1 MIFLRTA
8 RILVFICLSLALSV
22 ERDRNM
28 KEQDATIMDKIKSG
42 DLRVFEDLFRSL
54 YQPLCFYALKYV
66 SVPDTAEEIVQDLFF
81 TLWEKREELTIT
93 TSLQAYMYTATHNR
107 CLKFLDHRQIEQ
119 KYEKYRRELSADS
132 FEPAAD
138 LTSVNE
144 IQRII
149 NKTLDSLP
157 DKCSRIFRLNRYEGL
172 RYNDIASKLS
182 ISVKTVE
189 ANMGKA
195 LKMLRENLKEY
206 VETA

>member
-1 MIFLRTA
+1 
-8 RILVFICLSLALSV
+8 
-22 ERDRNM
+22 M
-28 KEQDATIMDKIKSG
+28 KEQDATIMDKINAG
-42 DLRVFEDLFRSL
+42 DLRVFEDFFRSL

-66 SVPDTAEEIVQDLFF
+66 SVPDTAEEIVQDLFY

-93 TSLQAYMYTATHNR
+93 TSLKAYMYTATHNR
-107 CLKFLDHRQIEQ
+107 CMKFLDHRQIEQ

-149 NKTLDSLP
+149 NKTLDALP
-157 DKCSRIFRLNRYEGL
+157 EKCSRIFRLNRYEGL
-172 RYNDIASKLS
+172 RYNDIAMKLS

>member
-1 MIFLRTA
+1 
-8 RILVFICLSLALSV
+8 
-22 ERDRNM
+22 M
-28 KEQDATIMDKIKSG
+28 KEKDAPIMEKIKSG
-42 DLRVFEDLFRSL
+42 DLRVFEEFFRSL
-54 YQPLCFYALKYV
+54 YQPLCFYALKFV

-81 TLWEKREELTIT
+81 TLWEKREEMIIN
-93 TSLQAYMYTATHNR
+93 TSLKAYMYTATHNR
-107 CLKFLDHRQIEQ
+107 CMKFLDHRHIEQ
-119 KYEKYRRELSADS
+119 KYEKYQREFSADS
-132 FEPAAD
+132 YEPAAD

-157 DKCSRIFRLNRYEGL
+157 EKCSRIFRLNRYEGL
-172 RYNDIASKLS
+172 RYNDIARKLS

>member
-1 MIFLRTA
+1 
-8 RILVFICLSLALSV
+8 
-22 ERDRNM
+22 M
-28 KEQDATIMDKIKSG
+28 KEQDATIMDQIKSG
-42 DLRVFEDLFRSL
+42 DLRVFEDFFRSL
-54 YQPLCFYALKYV
+54 YQPLCFYALKFV
-66 SVPDTAEEIVQDLFF
+66 SVPDAAEEIVQDLFF
-81 TLWEKREELTIT
+81 TLWEKREEMTIT
-93 TSLQAYMYTATHNR
+93 TSLKAYMYTATHNR
-107 CLKFLDHRQIEQ
+107 CMKFLDHRQIEQ
-119 KYEKYRRELSADS
+119 KYEKYRHEHSADS

-157 DKCSRIFRLNRYEGL
+157 EKCSRIFRLNRYEGL
-172 RYNDIASKLS
+172 RYNDIARKLS

-206 VETA
+206 VETV

>member
-1 MIFLRTA
+1 
-8 RILVFICLSLALSV
+8 
-22 ERDRNM
+22 M

-42 DLRVFEDLFRSL
+42 DLRVFEDFFRSL

-81 TLWEKREELTIT
+81 TLWEKREGLTIT
-93 TSLQAYMYTATHNR
+93 TSLQAYLYTATHNR

-149 NKTLDSLP
+149 NKTLIRCPINAAVFSD
-157 DKCSRIFRLNRYEGL
+157 
-172 RYNDIASKLS
+172 
-182 ISVKTVE
+182 
-189 ANMGKA
+189 
-195 LKMLRENLKEY
+195 
-206 VETA
+206 